1 MRYQHL
7 TRNDKKIPIS
17 ALCLGTMNF
26 GTTVDKSTSFR
37 LLDRFVEAGGTFL
50 DTANCYA
57 SWEGTGDESET
68 VVGEWIRSRGMR
80 DKIVLAT
87 KVGARP
93 DPRSR
98 LPLNAE
104 GLSGEVV
111 RRGAEASLRRMGVDH
126 IDLYYAHLDDRSVP
140 LEETLGAFA
149 ELVSDGLVGVLGFSN
164 SLAWRIE
171 RARALA
177 EANGWP
183 KVTCVQQRHS
193 YLMPAPG
200 VSFGLQVAATP
211 ELLDYVQTESD
222 LTLLGYS
229 PLLSGSYTRA
239 DRPLLPH
246 YEHPG
251 TEHRLATLR
260 AVADE
265 IDATPNQVVLAWMI
279 GGTPAVLPVIG
290 VSSVGQLDECL
301 AAADLVLDEQVRLR
315 LDATA

>member
-7 TRNDKKIPIS
+7 MGNGRTIPIS

-26 GTTVDKSTSFR
+26 GSAVDKSTSFR
-37 LLDRFVEAGGTFL
+37 VLDRFVEAGGTFV

-57 SWEGTGDESET
+57 SWDGTGDESET
-68 VVGEWIRSRGMR
+68 VVGEWIRSRGAR
-80 DKIVLAT
+80 EEIVLAT
-87 KVGARP
+87 KVGGRP

-104 GLSGEVV
+104 GLSAEVV
-111 RRGAEASLRRMGVDH
+111 HAGAEASLRRLGVDH

-149 ELVSDGLVGVLGFSN
+149 ERVSDGVVRAIGFSN
-164 SLAWRIE
+164 TPAWRVE

-177 EANGWP
+177 EEHGWP
-183 KVTCVQQRHS
+183 KVTCVQQRHT

-200 VSFGLQVAATP
+200 VSFGLQMAATP
-211 ELLDYVQTESD
+211 ELLDYAHAESG
-222 LTLLGYS
+222 LVLLGYS
-229 PLLSGSYTRA
+229 PLLSGSYTRP

-251 TEHRLATLR
+251 TARRLTTLR
-260 AVADE
+260 GVAE
-265 IDATPNQVVLAWMI
+265 EVNATPNQVVLAWML
-279 GGTPAVLPVIG
+279 GGTHAVLPVIG
-290 VSSVGQLDECL
+290 VSSVDQLDECL
-301 AAADLVLDEQVRLR
+301 AAADLVLDDDVRLR
-315 LDATA
+315 LDSTV